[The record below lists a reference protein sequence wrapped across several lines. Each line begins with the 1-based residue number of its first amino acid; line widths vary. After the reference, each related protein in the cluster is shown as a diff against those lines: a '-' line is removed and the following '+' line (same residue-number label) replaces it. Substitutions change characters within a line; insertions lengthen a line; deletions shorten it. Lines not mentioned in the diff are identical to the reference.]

1 MAVVDTKYITAG
13 SYYSVV
19 GYVGSSL
26 PGTVSETSGGSQD
39 DNLDDLYS
47 GADMN
52 SFYSTST
59 TLNLYITD
67 NSSNVTNSG
76 WDFVKIGTASFNRT
90 DATYTAD
97 VISGRD
103 NWRWTVTSNPFTN
116 GSTYAISF
124 ETTSSSTTYTLN
136 SNIRSGNDSDV
147 QNVTVG
153 DSIAVTVLT
162 AYTPSVSTLVNCSAS
177 AVVTNGGSS
186 SSSTVFTVVPTSAG
200 SYSAILNQPY
210 QSRTYTLT
218 GTAASSGGGGSGGG
232 NYGFEQLDSAGN
244 IVVDS
249 REATETFQE
258 IASGL
263 SITLL
268 PPNVGTSTYDW
279 TECLGVTSQQD
290 LDDNYVFERTDGG
303 GWTLFVTENNHTTTY
318 ISPGTIRFAWN
329 GECRNFAGNPTTCT
343 AFHATTNVFT
353 VLAIGKTL

>member
-13 SYYSVV
+13 SYYNVV
-19 GYVGSSL
+19 GYVASSL

-39 DNLDDLYS
+39 NNLDDLYS
-47 GADMN
+47 GADMY

-59 TLNLYITD
+59 ELNLYITD

-90 DATYTAD
+90 DATYTQD
-97 VISGRD
+97 SSTGVD
-103 NWRWTVTSNPFTN
+103 NWRWTVTSSPFAANT
-116 GSTYAISF
+116 TYAISF
-124 ETTSSSTTYTLN
+124 ETTSS
-136 SNIRSGNDSDV
+136 G
-147 QNVTVG
+147 
-153 DSIAVTVLT
+153 
-162 AYTPSVSTLVNCSAS
+162 
-177 AVVTNGGSS
+177 
-186 SSSTVFTVVPTSAG
+186 
-200 SYSAILNQPY
+200 
-210 QSRTYTLT
+210 
-218 GTAASSGGGGSGGG
+218 GGGGSAGG
-232 NYGFEQLDSAGN
+232 YGFEQFDSSGN

-279 TECLGVTSQQD
+279 TACLGVTSQQD
-290 LDDNYVFERTDGG
+290 LEDNYVFERTDGG
-303 GWTLFVTENNHTTTY
+303 GWNLFVTENNHTMTY

-329 GECRNFAGNPTTCT
+329 GACRNFAGLPTTCT

>member
-1 MAVVDTKYITAG
+1 MAVVDTKYIQAG

-19 GYVGSSL
+19 GYVSSTL

-39 DNLDDLYS
+39 NNLDDLYS
-47 GADMN
+47 GADMYG
-52 SFYSTST
+52 FYSTSS

-90 DATYTAD
+90 DATYTQD
-97 VISGRD
+97 HSTGVD
-103 NWRWTVTSNPFTN
+103 NWRWTVTSNPFVN
-116 GSTYAISF
+116 STIYAISF
-124 ETTSSSTTYTLN
+124 ETTSSTTTYTLN

-153 DSIAVTVLT
+153 DDVVVTILT
-162 AYTPSVSTLVNCSAS
+162 GYTPSVSTLVNCSAS
-177 AVVTNGGSS
+177 AVVTNGSTS
-186 SSSTVFTVVPTSAG
+186 FSSTVFTVTPTSSG
-200 SYSAILNQPY
+200 SYSALLNQPF
-210 QSRTYTLT
+210 QSNTYTLT
-218 GTAASSGGGGSGGG
+218 GTAASSGGGGSGSG
-232 NYGFEQLDSAGN
+232 NYGFEQLDSGGN
-244 IVVDS
+244 VVVDS
-249 REATETFQE
+249 REAVETFQE
-258 IASGL
+258 IASAL

-279 TECLGVTSQQD
+279 TECLGVTSQAD
-290 LDDNYVFERTDGG
+290 LEDNYVFERTDGG
-303 GWTLFVTENNHTTTY
+303 GWNLFVTENNHTTTY

-329 GECRNFAGNPTTCT
+329 GQCRNFAGNPTTCT

>member
-13 SYYSVV
+13 SFYSVI

-39 DNLDDLYS
+39 DNLDGLYS
-47 GADMN
+47 GADMY

-59 TLNLYITD
+59 ELNLYITD
-67 NSSNVTNSG
+67 NSSNVVNSG

-90 DATYTAD
+90 DAIYTAD
-97 VISGRD
+97 IISGRD
-103 NWRWTVTSNPFTN
+103 NWRWTVTSNPFVNST
-116 GSTYAISF
+116 TYAISF
-124 ETTSSSTTYTLN
+124 ETTSS
-136 SNIRSGNDSDV
+136 
-147 QNVTVG
+147 
-153 DSIAVTVLT
+153 
-162 AYTPSVSTLVNCSAS
+162 
-177 AVVTNGGSS
+177 GG
-186 SSSTVFTVVPTSAG
+186 
-200 SYSAILNQPY
+200 
-210 QSRTYTLT
+210 
-218 GTAASSGGGGSGGG
+218 GGGGSGSGG
-232 NYGFEQLDSAGN
+232 FGFEQFDSAGN

>member
-1 MAVVDTKYITAG
+1 MAVVETKYIAAG
-13 SYYSVV
+13 SYYNAV
-19 GYVGSSL
+19 GYISSTL

-39 DNLDDLYS
+39 NNLTDLYS
-47 GADMN
+47 SSTVQG
-52 SFYSTST
+52 FYHNGSN
-59 TLNLYITD
+59 LYLYITD
-67 NSSNVTNSG
+67 VSSNVTNSG

-90 DATYTAD
+90 DAVYTQD
-97 VISGRD
+97 YVTGND
-103 NWRWTVTSNPFTN
+103 RWQWNSVSQPFTN
-116 GSTYAISF
+116 GTTYAISF
-124 ETTSSSTTYTLN
+124 ETTSS
-136 SNIRSGNDSDV
+136 
-147 QNVTVG
+147 
-153 DSIAVTVLT
+153 
-162 AYTPSVSTLVNCSAS
+162 
-177 AVVTNGGSS
+177 
-186 SSSTVFTVVPTSAG
+186 
-200 SYSAILNQPY
+200 
-210 QSRTYTLT
+210 
-218 GTAASSGGGGSGGG
+218 GGGGGGG
-232 NYGFEQLDSAGN
+232 DYGFEQLDSAGN

-258 IASGL
+258 IASAL

-329 GECRNFAGNPTTCT
+329 GQCRNFAGNPTTCT